1 MPVTDE
7 LRLLA
12 MRVVWWEAPAE
23 VLANETDVL
32 SGVMAREPVAAVSA
46 RLDR

>member
-1 MPVTDE
+1 VPVTDE

-12 MRVVWWEAPAE
+12 TRVVWWEAPAE

-32 SGVMAREPVAAVSA
+32 CRVMAREPVAVVSA
-46 RLDR
+46 RPDR